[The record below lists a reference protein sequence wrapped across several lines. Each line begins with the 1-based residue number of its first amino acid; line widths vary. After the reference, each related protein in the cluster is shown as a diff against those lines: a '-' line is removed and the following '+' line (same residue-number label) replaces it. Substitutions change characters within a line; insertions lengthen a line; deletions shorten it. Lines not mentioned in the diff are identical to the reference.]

1 MTSGSFTYN
10 GGTLVAVPT
19 FTHTAGNVTFNA
31 SYALTAT
38 GTYTLAAGALILADA
53 VTLSTGIFSSNAV
66 STTRSIA
73 FGSASTGNINL
84 GHTTAGVMV
93 LNIGTVTNFSCTGS
107 GGFTCT
113 DMSVTRTMNFGANSG
128 GTTSYAPNLSFPDVT
143 GSATLTL
150 STTSGGFNNVDFG
163 TLSSTVTGSLGS
175 RGNVTFS
182 STGTYTG
189 LGVYMALAASSN
201 ITLNTQEK
209 TISVLQVSPTN
220 VSPSYTGKVTFACPI
235 TITNGFVFYGGTI
248 VAPYNISC
256 STFTTS
262 TDAALGSPYTRI
274 FRGSNTNL
282 TVTGSGASA
291 FTNSQSLG
299 LVMTNINIRMTSSL
313 AKTFA
318 GGGSTYSALIQDGAG
333 NLTITGSNTFDTIS
347 NSVQPVLFIFT
358 VGTTQTVNN
367 FNIAGISGSLV
378 TLNSSSP
385 GTPGTGFSF
394 SKSSGV
400 VNGNYLSLRDSTA
413 TGGATWYAANS
424 TNTSNNGG
432 WIFTRVHFVT
442 LSDLSMDAT
451 DGGFTISN
459 SPIP

>member
-1 MTSGSFTYN
+1 
-10 GGTLVAVPT
+10 
-19 FTHTAGNVTFNA
+19 
-31 SYALTAT
+31 
-38 GTYTLAAGALILADA
+38 
-53 VTLSTGIFSSNAV
+53 
-66 STTRSIA
+66 
-73 FGSASTGNINL
+73 
-84 GHTTAGVMV
+84 
-93 LNIGTVTNFSCTGS
+93 
-107 GGFTCT
+107 
-113 DMSVTRTMNFGANSG
+113 
-128 GTTSYAPNLSFPDVT
+128 
-143 GSATLTL
+143 
-150 STTSGGFNNVDFG
+150 
-163 TLSSTVTGSLGS
+163 
-175 RGNVTFS
+175 
-182 STGTYTG
+182 
-189 LGVYMALAASSN
+189 MALAASSN

-209 TISVLQVSPTN
+209 TISALQVTTTF

-235 TITNGFVFYGGTI
+235 TITNNFTFNGGTI
-248 VAPYNISC
+248 VAPFNISC
-256 STFTTS
+256 GTFTAS
-262 TDAALGSPYTRI
+262 TDATLGSPYTRI
-274 FRGSNTNL
+274 IRGSNTNL

-299 LVMTNINIRMTSSL
+299 LVMTNINIRMISAS

-318 GGGSTYSALIQDGAG
+318 GGGATYPVLIQDGAG
-333 NLTITGSNTFDTIS
+333 NLTISGSNTFDTIS

-385 GTPGTGFSF
+385 GTGFGL

-442 LSDLSMDAT
+442 LSDLSLDAT

-459 SPIP
+459 NSIPS

>member
-1 MTSGSFTYN
+1 
-10 GGTLVAVPT
+10 
-19 FTHTAGNVTFNA
+19 
-31 SYALTAT
+31 
-38 GTYTLAAGALILADA
+38 
-53 VTLSTGIFSSNAV
+53 
-66 STTRSIA
+66 
-73 FGSASTGNINL
+73 
-84 GHTTAGVMV
+84 
-93 LNIGTVTNFSCTGS
+93 
-107 GGFTCT
+107 
-113 DMSVTRTMNFGANSG
+113 
-128 GTTSYAPNLSFPDVT
+128 
-143 GSATLTL
+143 
-150 STTSGGFNNVDFG
+150 
-163 TLSSTVTGSLGS
+163 
-175 RGNVTFS
+175 
-182 STGTYTG
+182 
-189 LGVYMALAASSN
+189 
-201 ITLNTQEK
+201 
-209 TISVLQVSPTN
+209 
-220 VSPSYTGKVTFACPI
+220 
-235 TITNGFVFYGGTI
+235 
-248 VAPYNISC
+248 
-256 STFTTS
+256 
-262 TDAALGSPYTRI
+262 
-274 FRGSNTNL
+274 
-282 TVTGSGASA
+282 
-291 FTNSQSLG
+291 
-299 LVMTNINIRMTSSL
+299 MTNINIRMTSSL